1 MPTQTQVD
9 QFTQVTNRPLADDVA
24 TQKDSSCY
32 PKIMVPTQKS
42 KMILRLLT
50 KPMLQRPANSSTKR
64 DDDDV
69 DDDDDDDIITPANVR
84 RS

>member
-1 MPTQTQVD
+1 
-9 QFTQVTNRPLADDVA
+9 
-24 TQKDSSCY
+24 
-32 PKIMVPTQKS
+32 MVPTQKS

-50 KPMLQRPANSSTKR
+50 NQCCNVQPIVARR

-84 RS
+84 RGRKMIRIII

>member
-1 MPTQTQVD
+1 
-9 QFTQVTNRPLADDVA
+9 
-24 TQKDSSCY
+24 
-32 PKIMVPTQKS
+32 MVPTQKS

-50 KPMLQRPANSSTKR
+50 NQCCNVQPIVARR

-84 RS
+84 RGRK